1 MAVTSSGTGCVS
13 SFRGDSGHV
22 VIAEGEP
29 VVAGALSWLLREQG
43 YVVTAVEN
51 SGELFANLERSVPD
65 VIVVDADV
73 VQSDVEMLERLR
85 GDPRY
90 NDVRVI
96 VASLEDRTSGLP
108 WGADDFVSKPFR
120 VPEVLGRVRTQLKAS
135 SQLRDA
141 RAALRDAAT
150 ELDRARGDAVN
161 NRRLIDILHEVTG
174 DLTAAEIYGILTRRV
189 AKALGISNCAVVLA
203 APGETIGTVAAA
215 AENSHIQD
223 VEVQLDRYPEVAAA
237 LESDHAILVDDAMTH
252 PLFAELREVWSRDRQ
267 KVALQSVAAV
277 PFAID
282 RSRSGALF
290 LRTDRGERGLTA
302 DDIEFAEVAIRAA
315 VAAIRRAQALETT
328 RADNR
333 RLEALATTDPLTR
346 VLNRRALL
354 DRLNAEVD
362 RARRYD
368 SGLTMLLLDVDFF
381 KQINDTAGHLA
392 GDSVLRQLGALLE
405 EAMRKVDV
413 VARYGGEEFVAILP
427 ETSADGGVA
436 FAERLRERI
445 EAQEFRVSDERIVHL
460 TVSIGIATFPSARV
474 ESTEDLFAR
483 ADEALYRAKSAG
495 RNQVCI

>member
-1 MAVTSSGTGCVS
+1 M
-13 SFRGDSGHV
+13 
-22 VIAEGEP
+22 VIAEGQP

-43 YVVTAVEN
+43 YAVTAVGD
-51 SGELFANLERSVPD
+51 SSELFANLERVVPD
-65 VIVVDADV
+65 VIVVDGEV
-73 VQSDVEMLERLR
+73 VQRDADLLPRLR
-85 GDPRY
+85 GDARW

-96 VASLEDRTSGLP
+96 VAALDGRTSGLP

-120 VPEVLGRVRTQLKAS
+120 VPELLGRVRTQLRAS
-135 SQLRDA
+135 GQLRDA
-141 RAALRDAAT
+141 RAALRSAAS

-189 AKALGISNCAVVLA
+189 AKALAISHCAVVLA
-203 APGETIGTVAAA
+203 RAGEATGTVAAA
-215 AENSHIQD
+215 AENSRIND
-223 VEVQLDRYPEVAAA
+223 VEVHLDRYPEIAAA
-237 LESDHAILVDDAMTH
+237 LETDQAVLVDDTMTH
-252 PLFAELREVWSRDRQ
+252 PLFAEMRDVWTRERK
-267 KVALQSVAAV
+267 KVVLQSVAAV

-282 RSRSGALF
+282 RARSGVLF
-290 LRTDRGERGLTA
+290 LRTDRGERRLTA
-302 DDIEFAEVAIRAA
+302 EDVEFAEVAIRAA

-346 VLNRRALL
+346 VLNRRALI
-354 DRLNAEVD
+354 DRLSAEVD
-362 RARRYD
+362 RARRYS
-368 SGLTMLLLDVDFF
+368 SGLTMLLLDVDYF

-405 EAMRKVDV
+405 DAMRKVDV

-427 ETSADGGVA
+427 ETSAEGGVA

-445 EAQEFRVSDERIVHL
+445 EGQEFTVNNGLTVHL